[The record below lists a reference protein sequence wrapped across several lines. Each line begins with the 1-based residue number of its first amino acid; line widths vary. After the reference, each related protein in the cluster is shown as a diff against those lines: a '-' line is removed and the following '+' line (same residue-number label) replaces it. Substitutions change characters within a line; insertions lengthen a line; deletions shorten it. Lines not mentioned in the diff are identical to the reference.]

1 MKQEQRGPR
10 RKIWAIAAI
19 ALMLALMVAPLSAGA
34 AVGGCRVDPILVL
47 SNGLRIQV
55 DVTIDTVAGNISSVD
70 YEIHGPT
77 NTRVVSTSYAGNTSI
92 PENVTYIADAH
103 NGTVTVETTVNA
115 SVRADVEVI
124 ASAGTDSST
133 DGGRT
138 NHRVKS
144 KLNP

>member
-1 MKQEQRGPR
+1 MG
-10 RKIWAIAAI
+10 
-19 ALMLALMVAPLSAGA
+19 
-34 AVGGCRVDPILVL
+34 
-47 SNGLRIQV
+47 
-55 DVTIDTVAGNISSVD
+55 IDTVAGNVSSVD

-77 NTRVVSTSYAGNTSI
+77 NTHVVSTSYAGNTSI
-92 PENVTYIADAH
+92 PENVTYIAASH

-124 ASAGTDSST
+124 ASAGHDSST

-144 KLNP
+144 ELRSQEPVAPYSFRGATGF